1 MIFQSTRLGSLGPE
15 VLARRCVIVVSM
27 DYRRLGSAATG
38 CRRSAPPG
46 RSRLYRSR
54 TTASF
59 PAIIYR
65 RRPGAYKMKKLA
77 MTAAELEAMIK
88 AGMEDIGESSYGKTF
103 VRRGLVGG
111 RNISLR

>member
-1 MIFQSTRLGSLGPE
+1 
-15 VLARRCVIVVSM
+15 
-27 DYRRLGSAATG
+27 
-38 CRRSAPPG
+38 
-46 RSRLYRSR
+46 
-54 TTASF
+54 
-59 PAIIYR
+59 
-65 RRPGAYKMKKLA
+65 MKKLA